1 MDWRN
6 SLKEVKQKIEDEPV
20 TFEEIQ
26 LRYLISGEPELV
38 TKCIPDVYECS
49 NDFSGAVP
57 VRMHWVEDRDILMNA
72 RVHNSWYNTGTNHR
86 KVSSPMCGARLCK
99 DTYIRDAY
107 LVKLSNINIYE
118 HEYEV
123 SSSEYDYARIF
134 PQIEKRWK

>member
-20 TFEEIQ
+20 TFEELQ

-49 NDFSGAVP
+49 NDFSGAIP
-57 VRMHWVEDRDILMNA
+57 VRMYWVEDRDILMNA
-72 RVHNSWYNTGTNHR
+72 RVYDNWHASGTNHR
-86 KVSSPMCGARLCK
+86 KVGDRLCK
-99 DTYIRDAY
+99 DTFLRNTY
-107 LVKLSNINIYE
+107 LVKLSNISIYE

-123 SSSEYDYARIF
+123 CSNEYDYAHIF
-134 PQIEKRWK
+134 PQIEKRWR